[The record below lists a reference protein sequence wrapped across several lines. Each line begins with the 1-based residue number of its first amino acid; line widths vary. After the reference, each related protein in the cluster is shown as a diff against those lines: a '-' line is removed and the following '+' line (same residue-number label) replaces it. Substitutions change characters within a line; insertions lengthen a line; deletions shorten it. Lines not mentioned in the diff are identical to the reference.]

1 MSTINV
7 SIVDQNL
14 TITNAPTIAAGD
26 INVDV
31 IEFEFDESWD
41 GFGCVA
47 AFWRDGDPAVYRSAI
62 YPATGRAVVPHEVMT
77 EEGRIC
83 FGVVGQKDNMT
94 KTSCVGYYDIKAGAL
109 TTGADTTPPTPDIYE
124 QMLDA
129 VGDVRQAFADA
140 LVEAEAAAGRVE
152 IYDGL
157 ASDLPTHSAASGT
170 LRRIELPSNMKLS
183 DFDRVTIMLTNVG
196 RSDLASG
203 ATGTLIVYTDNGIS
217 LGSITVGSSGG
228 EAFIELAGLSGSP
241 NSNVL
246 RWASTSRYLNS
257 GSPSTE
263 NTMEMHA
270 WETNGVLAAAEHL
283 DMLLSA
289 DTYVRVIGYCN
300 EVAAQE
306 SGSVSVTPAAVA
318 SAIGGMNA
326 TQKAAL
332 KTALGYLTQ
341 HQSLAGY
348 VTDTAL
354 ASALANYVTSTGLS
368 TELANYVT
376 LTALGSAI
384 ADFVTSTGLNTV
396 LASYVTS
403 NALTAAL
410 AGYVAKDA
418 QGTWTVNHT
427 QPVVRK
433 ADGSLWVLPPGE
445 GSGDTVIENTALIT
459 MATYG
464 GDDYAS
470 LEAEDIFNILDAG
483 AKNIILIDRAG
494 RQCNLIVPPEEET
507 NDFTVAK
514 FWTFDESGEEIIIY
528 SVGDGGLV
536 SSATVSLNQGGGST
550 TLPEL
555 GGGYATDSAGGS
567 TVARSVTIS
576 GFVRTVGNGPTVK
589 FSNEISAKAPTLN
602 INDGTDDTGAAA
614 IWYCGSVLKPG
625 TIRGGA
631 LVKLAF
637 DGTHY
642 CVEAIDGRPVIQLIP
657 NQGVVSIS
665 GTYQDLVAKLKGAA
679 VPQII
684 CATPNTTMQN
694 LELMELRHVWSND
707 TTSEIKLAGRVGG
720 IEYYVVLTQS
730 GSSGSEVMSGTLESC
745 NITPDV
751 VMQSSSTPTIA
762 VHNNELH
769 DCGTVTRI
777 TITDWPA
784 EGDWGLEFTSPSSAA
799 TELIWSGGSHPAWPD
814 GMTSFVPEAGKSYEL
829 NVHNGKALIGV
840 WSA

>member
-31 IEFEFDESWD
+31 VEFEFDESWD

-109 TTGADTTPPTPDIYE
+109 TTGTDTDPPTPDIYE

-157 ASDLPTHSAASGT
+157 ASDLPTYSATQGT
-170 LRRIELPSNMKLS
+170 LRRVELPSDMKLS

-203 ATGTLIVYTDNGIS
+203 ATGTLSVYTDNSIA
-217 LGSITVGSSGG
+217 LGDITVGSSGG
-228 EAFIELAGLSGSP
+228 TAFIEMAGLSGSP

-246 RWASTSRYLNS
+246 RWVSTSRYLNS

-263 NTMEMHA
+263 SVLEMHS
-270 WETNGVLAAAEHL
+270 WGTNGVLAAAEHL
-283 DMLLSA
+283 DMLLTS
-289 DTYVRVIGYCN
+289 DTYVRIIGYCN
-300 EVAAQE
+300 EVAAQDA
-306 SGSVSVTPAAVA
+306 GSVSVTPAAVA
-318 SAIGGMNA
+318 SAIGDMNV

-341 HQSLAGY
+341 HQSLTGY

-354 ASALANYVTSTGLS
+354 A
-368 TELANYVT
+368 
-376 LTALGSAI
+376 TA
-384 ADFVTSTGLNTV
+384 

-403 NALTAAL
+403 SGLSTAL
-410 AGYVAKDA
+410 ADYVTSSGLSTALADYVTSSGLSTTLASYVTSSAMATALADYVSKAA

-433 ADGSLWVLPPGE
+433 GDGSLWVLPPGE
-445 GSGDTVIENTALIT
+445 GSGDTVIENTVLIT
-459 MATYG
+459 MTTYN

-470 LEAEDIFNILDAG
+470 LEAGEIFDILDAG

-494 RQCNLIVPPEEET
+494 RQCNLIAPPEEET

-514 FWTFDESGEEIIIY
+514 FWTFDESNAEIIVY

-536 SSATVSLNQGGGST
+536 SSTTVSIPDGLPASSVSDAGKVLKVGSNGSPEWASGGTYTGPTITTPTSIDEDKILTGHADGST
-550 TLPEL
+550 SWEGQERLQLSPVNGIITVPGSYADLIAKLSRPNPARILCVTPDTTQSNLEGIELRTQWFNDTTNAIMLVGIHGAREYFITLTQTGSGNNRTMQGVLGWRNLGDANAPTAPTPNASNSEFKITNTTEYTIAAADNRVYKVPSGNTKVTISSAPSSGTFNVIFTTPSTLPD
-555 GGGYATDSAGGS
+555 GYFFMVS
-567 TVARSVTIS
+567 TVSMPDGWTGVEANKRYDIYVEDRYAYIDARSVS
-576 GFVRTVGNGPTVK
+576 
-589 FSNEISAKAPTLN
+589 
-602 INDGTDDTGAAA
+602 
-614 IWYCGSVLKPG
+614 
-625 TIRGGA
+625 
-631 LVKLAF
+631 
-637 DGTHY
+637 
-642 CVEAIDGRPVIQLIP
+642 
-657 NQGVVSIS
+657 
-665 GTYQDLVAKLKGAA
+665 
-679 VPQII
+679 
-684 CATPNTTMQN
+684 
-694 LELMELRHVWSND
+694 
-707 TTSEIKLAGRVGG
+707 
-720 IEYYVVLTQS
+720 
-730 GSSGSEVMSGTLESC
+730 
-745 NITPDV
+745 
-751 VMQSSSTPTIA
+751 
-762 VHNNELH
+762 
-769 DCGTVTRI
+769 
-777 TITDWPA
+777 
-784 EGDWGLEFTSPSSAA
+784 
-799 TELIWSGGSHPAWPD
+799 
-814 GMTSFVPEAGKSYEL
+814 
-829 NVHNGKALIGV
+829 
-840 WSA
+840 